1 MLMCVTIFNFSFYIL
16 FIYFYREG
24 AGGRK
29 RGRET
34 SIVVASHVPPAGDL
48 GYNPAMCPDRESN
61 TATLWFAG
69 QHSIH

>member
-1 MLMCVTIFNFSFYIL
+1 MLDTLFLFFKRFYL
-16 FIYFYREG
+16 FLKRGEG
-24 AGGRK
+24 KRK

>member
-24 AGGRK
+24 EGGRK

-34 SIVVASHVPPAGDL
+34 SIVVASCTPPPGDL
-48 GYNPAMCPDRESN
+48 ALNPGMCPDWESN
-61 TATLWFAG
+61 
-69 QHSIH
+69 Q